1 MPTSNTEAEL
11 LHAEPEAA
19 TAIAEFRATES
30 ALAAMRAELA
40 NTTWDLTTVAG
51 NQEARASRMACVK
64 LRTSLE
70 AKRKDLK
77 DPHLTAISFIDTEAK
92 RITAAIVEIENPI
105 DAVIKADEKR
115 RQDEKDEAARQTQQ
129 AQALVDAE
137 IDRIRNLPLKHF
149 AAEACVIQATID
161 SLPDAHQL
169 AEQFDNAQNWARA
182 KTAVEQAR
190 NGLQAGLIDLQNALD
205 QQARLASRKAE
216 LDLQE
221 AEQAERNRAAAKQ
234 QEEVAAQQRAEAE
247 RLQKIAEEQEADAR
261 RIQAM
266 QDANRAKI
274 EAVED
279 RGLAIRNL
287 GSNIEHMTP
296 EQITERRSK
305 LAAMPQVYEGYEAPL
320 NHAVAWA
327 TAQLDNYDN
336 LIAERAQAEKQRKA
350 DALAKEQAE
359 ACERAALV
367 DNATLRSAAQA
378 AHEAI
383 DRWIDGIYEWDD
395 DEAEL
400 IRDQLAAALAKPDT
414 TKKPKAKKDATA

>member
-19 TAIAEFRATES
+19 TAIAEYSATES

-115 RQDEKDEAARQTQQ
+115 RQDEKDEAARQAQQ

-137 IDRIRNLPLKHF
+137 IDRIRNLPLKHI
-149 AAEACVIQATID
+149 AAEASVIQAAID

-169 AEQFDNAQNWARA
+169 AEQFDSAQNWARA
-182 KTAVEQAR
+182 KAAVEAAR
-190 NGLQAGLIDLQNALD
+190 EGLQAALVVQQNAAAERAL
-205 QQARLASRKAE
+205 QASRQAE

-221 AEQAERNRAAAKQ
+221 AEQAERNRVEASRL
-234 QEEVAAQQRAEAE
+234 EEVAAQQQAEAA
-247 RLQKIAEEQEADAR
+247 RLQKIADEQQAEAD
-261 RIQAM
+261 RI
-266 QDANRAKI
+266 RAH
-274 EAVED
+274 
-279 RGLAIRNL
+279 N
-287 GSNIEHMTP
+287 
-296 EQITERRSK
+296 EQ
-305 LAAMPQVYEGYEAPL
+305 
-320 NHAVAWA
+320 
-327 TAQLDNYDN
+327 
-336 LIAERAQAEKQRKA
+336 
-350 DALAKEQAE
+350 LAKEARDAAAALAQAQHEERAEEQRKQQEAQAVELAKAEQAE
-359 ACERAALV
+359 REAEDRAFATMLENV
-367 DNATLRSAAQA
+367 TLRSAAEA
-378 AHEAI
+378 AQHYLRRLA
-383 DRWIDGIYEWDD
+383 DHDYSA
-395 DEAEL
+395 DEAGFVL
-400 IRDQLAAALAKPDT
+400 FQLDTALAKPDT
-414 TKKPKAKKDATA
+414 AKKPKAKKDATA